1 MTRLLNW
8 QSSYKKNYRTM
19 PNSHRLRLLGM
30 IDEGMVDP
38 KAILEA
44 MIGWLSNDD
53 VGEFLDTHELSERF
67 EETDDE

>member
-1 MTRLLNW
+1 
-8 QSSYKKNYRTM
+8 M

-38 KAILEA
+38 KAILES
-44 MIGWLSNDD
+44 MISWLSNDD

-67 EETDDE
+67 EEDSEE

>member
-1 MTRLLNW
+1 M
-8 QSSYKKNYRTM
+8 
-19 PNSHRLRLLGM
+19 NSHRVRLLGM
-30 IDEGMVDP
+30 IDEGMLDT

-67 EETDDE
+67 QEDSEE